1 MKTVST
7 AALVALALA
16 GCANPYPPHQGRYGP
31 PADGCAAP
39 CTGPGPGVGMGM
51 GTGMGPGM
59 GPGAMGGPP
68 TPPAQVSASVAQ
80 LPSGYQKAAAPAGAS
95 VYFVNLRN
103 GMVVNNPVRVVFGL
117 SGMGVAPAGV
127 DKPGTGHH
135 HLLVDVAAWD
145 ANAPLPAT
153 DQHRHF
159 GMGQTEVTLTLPP
172 GPHTLQLVLGDQNHI
187 PHHPPVMSERITVQ
201 VR

>member
-1 MKTVST
+1 MKTVSM
-7 AALVALALA
+7 AALAALALS
-16 GCANPYPPHQGRYGP
+16 GCANPYPPHPGRYGQ

-39 CTGPGPGVGMGM
+39 CPGPGSGPGMGM
-51 GTGMGPGM
+51 GYGM
-59 GPGAMGGPP
+59 GPGAMGSGPP

-159 GMGQTEVTLTLPP
+159 GMGQTEVALTLPP